1 MRPQK
6 LSIIALSN
14 AEPTAPI
21 DGAIPASR
29 TCWLNAQE
37 VNWANSTGRRNA

>member
-14 AEPTAPI
+14 AEPTTPMEGEI
-21 DGAIPASR
+21 LASR
-29 TCWLNAQE
+29 SL
-37 VNWANSTGRRNA
+37 

>member
-21 DGAIPASR
+21 EGEIPASR
-29 TCWLNAQE
+29 SFWLKAQE
-37 VNWANSTGRRNA
+37 VN